1 MARPPYLKQRD
12 KVAVVATAKC
22 LPEGEIDGALQLI
35 ESWGLQVQK
44 GQYLHA
50 QDHLFAGSDAQR
62 AADLQWA
69 LDDPEV
75 KAVIFA
81 RGGYGTARIIDR
93 IDWTSFINQPK
104 WLCGFS
110 DLTVLHAHAHKHWNI
125 ETLHSSM
132 PIFFKDGNPHVGAN
146 SLQKALFGD
155 SNGLS
160 WDGHAM
166 NRAGEATGRLIGGN
180 ASVLYSIASTPSA
193 ADWSGT
199 ILFLEDLT
207 EYLYHLD
214 RIMMQFKRAGQLERL
229 AGLVVGQFT
238 DMEDGNPSFGKTAQ
252 EIIWDAVKEYGYPVA
267 FDAPIG
273 HVEQNFA
280 VFHGRESKLN
290 VADDTKIRF

>member
-1 MARPPYLKQRD
+1 M
-12 KVAVVATAKC
+12 AVVATAKC

-44 GQYLHA
+44 GRYLHA
-50 QDHLFAGSDAQR
+50 QDLLFAGSDAQR

-69 LDDPEV
+69 LDHPEV

-93 IDWTSFINQPK
+93 IDWTGFINQPK

-110 DLTVLHAHAHKHWNI
+110 DLTVLHSHVSKHWNI
-125 ETLHSSM
+125 ETLHSTM
-132 PIFFKDGNPHVGAN
+132 PIFFKDGNAHVGAN
-146 SLQKALFGD
+146 SLQKALFGE

-160 WDGHAM
+160 WERHAM
-166 NRAGEATGRLIGGN
+166 NRKGEATGRLIGGN

-238 DMEDGNPSFGKTAQ
+238 DMEDGSPSFGKTAQ